1 MNYNFSWEKCE
12 SVYDNLESK
21 KKSLPIFY
29 NFYNI
34 SNDFQNVYEP
44 AEDTFLLID
53 SIFNDINYLKNNNYF
68 VKNKEINSIEIGCGN
83 GLISCCYLNLIK
95 ELNIKIN
102 SHYCIDINKDAVNL
116 TKKLINNYNLN
127 NNTYF
132 IESDLFNNNLLIN
145 KLFNIIIFN
154 PPYVTTDENEYKN
167 ALKNKDIYASWAGG
181 KNGSETIYKF
191 IEQIKNHINL
201 ENGIIYLLLSKE
213 NEYEN
218 IIKKIYDELGFD
230 FDLLMKRK
238 AINEKLA
245 VFKFYNKN

>member
-102 SHYCIDINKDAVNL
+102 K
-116 TKKLINNYNLN
+116 
-127 NNTYF
+127 
-132 IESDLFNNNLLIN
+132 
-145 KLFNIIIFN
+145 
-154 PPYVTTDENEYKN
+154 
-167 ALKNKDIYASWAGG
+167 
-181 KNGSETIYKF
+181 
-191 IEQIKNHINL
+191 
-201 ENGIIYLLLSKE
+201 
-213 NEYEN
+213 
-218 IIKKIYDELGFD
+218 
-230 FDLLMKRK
+230 
-238 AINEKLA
+238 
-245 VFKFYNKN
+245 